1 MKFAIVGN
9 ADKQGIR
16 ETLEHVLTR
25 LASAGMDY
33 AVDEELAPFVDQGQ
47 ARTGVLRKR
56 EECLDGANM
65 VLALGGD
72 GTLLSAAR
80 SVGPRGTPILGVNLG
95 RLGFL
100 AAVAPGELDR
110 ALGDILANNYVV
122 EERLMLEARLP
133 GRPGSAIVAL
143 NDIVIDKSR
152 SSRAIDIETHIN
164 GTFAVTYRG
173 DGLIISSPTGS
184 TAYAL
189 SNGGPIVT
197 PTSRVLGITPISPHT
212 LSGRPLIVP
221 DESIIRIIAKSSGE
235 EVLVSADG
243 QEELYLPPPVEIV
256 VKKSAFSMKLV
267 KSLNDSYF
275 DTLRAKL
282 HWGRDPRG

>member
-9 ADKQGIR
+9 ADKQGLR
-16 ETLEHVLTR
+16 EALEHLLTR
-25 LASAGMDY
+25 LASSGMEY
-33 AVDEELAPFVDQGQ
+33 AVDRDLALFVPPGQ
-47 ARTGVLRKR
+47 AVEGVLRSR

-65 VLALGGD
+65 VFALGGD

-80 SVGPRGTPILGVNLG
+80 SVGSRGTPILGVNLG

-122 EERLMLEARLP
+122 EERLMLEARIP
-133 GRPGSAIVAL
+133 GRSGKPIVAL

-152 SSRAIDIETHIN
+152 SSRAIDIETHID

-197 PTSRVLGITPISPHT
+197 PTACVLGITPISPHT
-212 LSGRPLIVP
+212 LAGRPLIVP
-221 DESIIRIIAKSSGE
+221 DDSIIRIIARSSSE
-235 EVLVSADG
+235 EILVSADG
-243 QEELYLPPPVEIV
+243 QEELYLPPPVEIIA
-256 VKKSAFSMKLV
+256 KKAAFTVKLV
-267 KSLNDSYF
+267 RALHDTYF
-275 DTLRAKL
+275 ETLRAKL

>member
-9 ADKQGIR
+9 TDKAGLK
-16 ETLEHVLTR
+16 ETLAHLLER
-25 LASAGMDY
+25 LASSGMECAIDP
-33 AVDEELAPFVDQGQ
+33 DLAPMLPAAASADVS
-47 ARTGVLRKR
+47 ATR
-56 EECLDGANM
+56 EACLEGATM

-72 GTLLSAAR
+72 GTLLRASR
-80 SVGPRGTPILGVNLG
+80 LVGSRGIPILGVNLG

-100 AAVAPGELDR
+100 AAVAPPELDR
-110 ALGDILANNYVV
+110 ALGDIIAGNYVV

-133 GRPGSAIVAL
+133 GRPGSPIVAL

-173 DGLIISSPTGS
+173 DGLIISTPTGS

-189 SNGGPIVT
+189 SNGAPIVT

-212 LSGRPLIVP
+212 LTGRPLIVP
-221 DESIIRIIAKSSGE
+221 DDSIIRIVARSSSE
-235 EVLVSADG
+235 EILVSADG
-243 QEELYLPPPVEIV
+243 QEELYVPPPVEIV
-256 VKKSAFSMKLV
+256 AKRASFTVKLV
-267 KSLNDSYF
+267 KSSHDSYF

>member
-9 ADKQGIR
+9 TDKPGLK
-16 ETLEHVLTR
+16 ETLAHLLDR
-25 LASAGMDY
+25 LASSGMEY
-33 AVDEELAPFVDQGQ
+33 AIDPDLGPFLGGASTAP
-47 ARTGVLRKR
+47 ATAPSR
-56 EECLDGANM
+56 EACLDGASM

-72 GTLLSAAR
+72 GTLLRAAR
-80 SVGPRGTPILGVNLG
+80 LVGPRGIPILGVNLG

-100 AAVAPGELDR
+100 AAIAPLELDR
-110 ALGDILANNYVV
+110 ALGDIIANNFVV
-122 EERLMLEARLP
+122 EERLMLEARIP
-133 GRPGSAIVAL
+133 GRPGNPIVAL

-173 DGLIISSPTGS
+173 DGLIISTPTGS

-212 LSGRPLIVP
+212 LTGRPLIVP
-221 DESIIRIIAKSSGE
+221 DDCIIRIVAKSSSE
-235 EVLVSADG
+235 EILVSADG
-243 QEELYLPPPVEIV
+243 QEELYVAPPVEIIAKRASFTV
-256 VKKSAFSMKLV
+256 KLV
-267 KSLNDSYF
+267 KSPHDSYF